1 MDPGTRLGYFEI
13 IKPLGAGGMGRC
25 SEHEIPRWIAM
36 WPSRCCRKAS
46 PTIQLGSL
54 NRPNIA
60 TIHGFDES
68 DGVRFI
74 AMELVEGQSLAART
88 TASGAIGL
96 DEALEIARR

>member
-1 MDPGTRLGYFEI
+1 VAIKVLPEGFADDPGRLARFERAA
-13 IKPLGAGGMGRC
+13 KLLA
-25 SEHEIPRWIAM
+25 
-36 WPSRCCRKAS
+36 
-46 PTIQLGSL
+46 SL